1 MTQKLDFRISSGLKD
16 IIGKELITDDLIAI
30 FELVKNSYD
39 ANANKVKIV
48 FQNIKDE
55 NKGNTP
61 KILIIDDG
69 DGMSY
74 DDLVDKWL
82 FVGYSDKKR
91 FEKQL
96 GTSDFRNKI
105 GKNRRVFAGAKGIGR
120 FSCDKLGCKLDL
132 YTKKRN
138 EDIIHHLYMDWNK
151 FEEDP
156 LKEFQTVKVAYNSS
170 EKISIG
176 NYEIKDFN
184 KGTIL
189 EISLLREKWD
199 RDKLIKLKRYLQRL
213 INPAQVVDE
222 YEFEIYLDA
231 MEFIE
236 DDNESKEDYDKI
248 NGIVN
253 NIVFEK
259 LGIKTAQI
267 NCKINE
273 KGDKIYTELI
283 DKGEFI
289 FRLEETNEEYPLLK
303 NINVKLFFLS
313 RSAKSTFTRTMGIEP
328 VNFGSVFLYKNGF
341 RVHPF
346 GNFNDDSFGLDRR
359 KTQGTRRFLANR
371 DLMGRIEINGF
382 QPDFKEA
389 SSRDGGIIKTPAYN
403 QLTGLKGF
411 LIRKCLKPL
420 EKYVI
425 EGLDWDDPEGRP
437 KTTED
442 IRADSLEII
451 KQIVGQVK
459 DPNKDVKF
467 NENLLEIVKEKQ
479 VEKLPEIVKNI
490 ESLKKS
496 VKNPSEKKY
505 IETQLKAFKR
515 GYKSTLDRKT
525 KEVEHKAEEVI
536 LLKRD
541 VKQAEKEILF
551 LTSITGEDKKEILG
565 LQHHIGIAT
574 STINNHLIYLKNRVE
589 KGKPI
594 SNEDLINRI
603 SKISLQTQKIA
614 SIVKFV
620 TKANYNLKTEK
631 IEKDVVSFIKQ
642 YVENVYTQYKEVA
655 LDNKN
660 VNINVNFEE
669 DFEFICEFK
678 PLEIIIIIDNLI
690 NNSIK
695 ANATDIELEI
705 SKLNENGIE
714 LKFKDDG
721 KGIVKENFDKIFNF
735 GFTTTSGSGIG
746 LYHVLQIVEK
756 MNGTIEVNDSLEKG
770 SEFIIKVGKW
780 I

>member
-1 MTQKLDFRISSGLKD
+1 MTEELDFRISSGLKD

-82 FVGYSDKKR
+82 FVGYSDKKK

-96 GTSDFRNKI
+96 GTSDFRDKI
-105 GKNRRVFAGAKGIGR
+105 GKKKRIFAGAKGIGR
-120 FSCDKLGCKLDL
+120 FSCDRLGGKLDL
-132 YTKKRN
+132 YTKKGN
-138 EDIIHHLYMDWNK
+138 ENIIHHLYMDWNK

-156 LKEFQTVKVAYNSS
+156 KKEFQTIKVDYNPIQNNQI
-170 EKISIG
+170 KYLG
-176 NYEIKDFN
+176 NDLQE
-184 KGTIL
+184 GTIL
-189 EISLLREKWD
+189 EISSLNSNWNRENLLH
-199 RDKLIKLKRYLQRL
+199 LKKYLQRL
-213 INPAQVVDE
+213 INPVQMGQE
-222 YEFEIYLDA
+222 QEFEIYLVAED
-231 MEFIE
+231 FLE
-236 DDNESKEDYDKI
+236 DDKKNRDKGDLQVI
-248 NGIVN
+248 NGLVE

-259 LGIKTAQI
+259 LGIKTTQVNCRI
-267 NCKINE
+267 NDN
-273 KGDKIYTELI
+273 GDKIYTELI
-283 DKGEFI
+283 DKGKFI
-289 FRLEETNEEYPLLK
+289 FSLEEKNEYEFLK
-303 NINVKLFFLS
+303 SINISLFFLNP
-313 RSAKSTFTRTMGIEP
+313 SAKNTFTRIMGLEP
-328 VNFGSVFLYKNGF
+328 VKFGSIFFYKNGF
-341 RVHPF
+341 RVHPY
-346 GNFNDDSFGLDRR
+346 GNEGNDWLKIDRR
-359 KTQGTRRFLANR
+359 KGQGYARFLGTREV
-371 DLMGRIEINGF
+371 MGRIEINGH
-382 QPDFKEA
+382 QPNFIEV
-389 SSRDGGIIKTPAYN
+389 SSRDGGVIRTPAYY
-403 QLTGLKGF
+403 QLIEF
-411 LIRKCLKPL
+411 FIRKSLRRL
-420 EKYVI
+420 ERYVV
-425 EGLDWDDPEGRP
+425 EGLDWDNIDIRP
-437 KTTED
+437 KTPED
-442 IRADSLEII
+442 INADSLKLID
-451 KQIVGQVK
+451 KLVGQIK
-459 DPNKDVKF
+459 DPDKELIF
-467 NENLLEIVKEKQ
+467 SENLLELAKEKQ
-479 VEKLPEIVKNI
+479 VEKLPEITKNI

-496 VKNPSEKKY
+496 VKNPKEKKY
-505 IETQLKAFKR
+505 IETQLKALKQATRTFIKSKNEEVE
-515 GYKSTLDRKT
+515 YKN
-525 KEVEHKAEEVI
+525 KEVKI
-536 LLKRD
+536 LEKE

-603 SKISLQTQKIA
+603 SQISLQTQKIA

-660 VNINVNFEE
+660 VDINVNLDEE
-669 DFEFICEFK
+669 FEFICEFK

-695 ANATDIELEI
+695 ANATDIELKI
-705 SKLNENGIE
+705 LKLNGNGIE
-714 LKFKDDG
+714 LRFKDNG
-721 KGIVKENFDKIFNF
+721 KGIPKENFGKIFNF
-735 GFTTTSGSGIG
+735 GFTTTNGSGIG
-746 LYHVLQIVEK
+746 LHHVLQIVEK
-756 MNGTIEVNDSLEKG
+756 MNGTIEVNDSLKKG